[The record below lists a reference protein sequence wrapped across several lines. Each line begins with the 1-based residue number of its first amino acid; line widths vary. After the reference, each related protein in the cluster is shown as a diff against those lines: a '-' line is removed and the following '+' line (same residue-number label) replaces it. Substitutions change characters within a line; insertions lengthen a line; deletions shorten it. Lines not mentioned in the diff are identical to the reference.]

1 MATNE
6 PIKVGEIEVKPGDYA
21 IADGSGVVFISAEN
35 IERVV
40 ASAEE
45 HFAREAAMAQALRE
59 GKPITEVMGANYE
72 NMLRN
77 RLRTIPCQPP
87 RPMPSNAQ
95 ASSTLQRSATRSIR
109 LGIAGPVPEH
119 QAARSSFSHDGP
131 RVHDALRPVGKPAGT
146 VGDFIDD
153 VAPGSVVAIDNG
165 GRENATVWGDILTE
179 IAHRRGIAGTV
190 IDGACRDTALCL
202 ELGYPVFSKSYSMRT
217 GKDRVQ
223 LDATNIA
230 VNIGDARVA
239 PGDILRG
246 DADGV
251 VAIPRQHE
259 AEVLAT
265 AEGIPT
271 AEEAIRNSVRGG
283 KRLDEARKEFGYHQ
297 LQTKRS

>member
-1 MATNE
+1 LPTPDPSVERASKLDT
-6 PIKVGEIEVKPGDYA
+6 
-21 IADGSGVVFISAEN
+21 STISD
-35 IERVV
+35 
-40 ASAEE
+40 
-45 HFAREAAMAQALRE
+45 ALD
-59 GKPITEVMGANYE
+59 
-72 NMLRN
+72 
-77 RLRTIPCQPP
+77 
-87 RPMPSNAQ
+87 
-95 ASSTLQRSATRSIR
+95 R
-109 LGIAGPVPEH
+109 LGIAG
-119 QAARSSFSHDGP
+119 QCLNIKP
-131 RVHDALRPVGKPAGT
+131 RDPRFRMTGRAFTMLYRPVGKPAGT

-153 VAPGSVVAIDNG
+153 VAPGSIVAIDNG

-223 LDATNIA
+223 LDATNVA

-251 VAIPRQHE
+251 VVIPRQHE

-265 AEGIPT
+265 AEGIST

-283 KRLDEARKEFGYHQ
+283 KRLDEARKEFGYHH